1 MKTEWF
7 FYKFTL
13 PSFKNNKTKT
23 LFHFQNTNVI
33 IPLIIVT
40 LLNYNQLQTN
50 QNTKL
55 MELQIKN
62 LNKTYSNG
70 VQALKN
76 VNLDIPQGMF
86 GLLGPNGA
94 GKSSLMRTLA
104 TLQQADS
111 GTVTLGDIDILKDKD
126 KVRQM
131 LGYLPQEFGVYPKI
145 SAISML
151 DHIASLK
158 GISNKTERK
167 NLVESLLNKTNLWH
181 VKSKNLGTYSGGM
194 KQRFGIAQALIG
206 DPKLIIVDEPTAG
219 LDPAERVR
227 FHNLLSE
234 IGENT
239 IVILSTHIV
248 DDVSNLCNNMAIIC
262 SGEVISKGKPNELI
276 DSVKGKVWKKAIEK
290 KDLESYKSEFQVIST
305 HLKAGK
311 TIIHVLNDS
320 KPDATFEV
328 NPADLEDV
336 YFAEITA
343 RMDSVSI

>member
-1 MKTEWF
+1 MG
-7 FYKFTL
+7 
-13 PSFKNNKTKT
+13 
-23 LFHFQNTNVI
+23 
-33 IPLIIVT
+33 
-40 LLNYNQLQTN
+40 
-50 QNTKL
+50 
-55 MELQIKN
+55 LQISN

-76 VNLDIPQGMF
+76 VSLDIPPGMF

-111 GTVTLGDIDILKDKD
+111 GTITLGDIDILNDKE
-126 KVRQM
+126 KVRKI

-145 SAISML
+145 SSYNML

-158 GISNKTERK
+158 GVSNKGERK
-167 NLVESLLNKTNLWH
+167 DLVESLLNKTNLWQFRN
-181 VKSKNLGTYSGGM
+181 KSLGTYSGGM

-248 DDVSNLCNNMAIIC
+248 EDISNLCNNMAIIC
-262 SGEVISKGKPNELI
+262 LGEVVAKGNPSVLTEDIKGRIWTKTIEKSELI
-276 DSVKGKVWKKAIEK
+276 NYQEE
-290 KDLESYKSEFQVIST
+290 LQVIST
-305 HLKAGK
+305 YLKSGK
-311 TIIHVLNDS
+311 TVIHVLSDNQ
-320 KPDATFEV
+320 PDASFQASTA
-328 NPADLEDV
+328 NLEDV
-336 YFAEITA
+336 YFAEITT
-343 RMDSVSI
+343 RMNTVSA